1 MQGKGRRRVF
11 ATLSVPQVIFVTC
24 CIERTL
30 DDLCGDVEGIL
41 RS

>member
-1 MQGKGRRRVF
+1 MF
-11 ATLSVPQVIFVTC
+11 ATLSVSQVIFVTC

-30 DDLCGDVEGIL
+30 ENLCGDVEGIL